1 MSYLIVF
8 FDAVE
13 ELDSGGGQFKMLNSN
28 MESFRDD
35 STPDLFVD
43 NNTN

>member
-8 FDAVE
+8 LDAVE
-13 ELDSGGGQFKMLNSN
+13 EFYSGGGQFKMLNSN

-35 STPDLFVD
+35 SIPDLLVD